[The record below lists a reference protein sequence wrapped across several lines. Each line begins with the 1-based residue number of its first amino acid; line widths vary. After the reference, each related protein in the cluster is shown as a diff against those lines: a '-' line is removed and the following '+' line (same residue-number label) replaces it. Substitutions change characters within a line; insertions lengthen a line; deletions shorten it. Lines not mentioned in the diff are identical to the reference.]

1 LIDRQKQEEEEEEN
15 TVYSYLKI
23 VIYLSIKQKLSVR
36 NKIE

>member
-1 LIDRQKQEEEEEEN
+1 LIDRQKQEEEEEN